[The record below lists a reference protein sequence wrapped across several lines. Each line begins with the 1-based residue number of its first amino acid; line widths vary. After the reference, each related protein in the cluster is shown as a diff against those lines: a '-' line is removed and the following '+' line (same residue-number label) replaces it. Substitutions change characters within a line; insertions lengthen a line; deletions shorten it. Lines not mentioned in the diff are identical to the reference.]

1 MIREVRRLL
10 DDKKFAQLRDLLCLQ
25 EAADVAQLFEQFPIE
40 ELPLMFRILQKDFAT
55 DVFVEMDTELQKSLI
70 EAFTDQE
77 LFEVFDDLFMDD
89 TVDIIEEMPAN
100 VVKRILQHTSAEKRK
115 EINQLLQYK
124 TDSAGTIMTT
134 EFVDLKENMSC
145 EQALNFIRK
154 TGLEKETV
162 YTCYVMDSK
171 RILIGVVTVKDIIM
185 AGNDARIVDIME
197 KNPVFVY
204 TDDDKEDV
212 MNAIT
217 KYDFLAMPVTDR
229 EGRLV
234 GIVTIDDA
242 MDVLS
247 EEDTEDIEIM
257 AAITPSDKPYFRVG
271 VLETWKNRIPWLML
285 LMISATFT
293 SKILT
298 HFENALS
305 SLPILI
311 AFVPQL
317 MDTGGNAGS
326 QASVTVIRGMSLGDI
341 RLRDALRV
349 LWKEL
354 RVSLLCAVT
363 LGCINFIKMY
373 LFNDVSR
380 DRFGL
385 GQSLLIS
392 LVVCVTISCTVVI
405 AKIVGSMLPMLA
417 KRLGLDPAVMA
428 SPFITTIV
436 DILSLLI
443 YFGIAAA
450 LLHSVGAVI

>member
-1 MIREVRRLL
+1 MIREVTRLL
-10 DDKKFAQLRDLLCLQ
+10 DEKKFAQLRDLLCSG
-25 EAADVAQLFEQFPIE
+25 EAADVAQLFEQFPME
-40 ELPLMFRILQKDFAT
+40 EIPLMFRILQKDFAT

-77 LFEVFDDLFMDD
+77 LFEVFDDLFIDD

-100 VVKRILQHTSAEKRK
+100 VVKRILRHTTAEKRK

-124 TDSAGTIMTT
+124 ADSAGTIMTT
-134 EFVDLKENMSC
+134 EFVDLKEDMTC
-145 EQALNFIRK
+145 AQALNFIRK

-171 RILIGVVTVKDIIM
+171 RILLGVVTVKDIIM
-185 AGNDARIVDIME
+185 AGNDARIGDIME
-197 KNPVFVY
+197 KNPIFVY

-242 MDVLS
+242 MDVLR

-271 VLETWKNRIPWLML
+271 VFETWKNRIPWLML

-293 SKILT
+293 SKVLT
-298 HFENALS
+298 HFENALN
-305 SLPILI
+305 SLPILM

-317 MDTGGNAGS
+317 MDTGGNAGA
-326 QASVTVIRGMSLGDI
+326 QASVTVIRGLSLGDI

-349 LWKEL
+349 LWKEV
-354 RVSLLCAVT
+354 RVSFLCAIT
-363 LGCINFIKMY
+363 LGIVNFIKMY

-392 LVVCVTISCTVVI
+392 LVVCATIACTVII
-405 AKIVGSMLPMLA
+405 AKIVGSMLPILA

-450 LLHSVGAVI
+450 LLDSVGAVI

>member
-1 MIREVRRLL
+1 MILEVRRLL
-10 DDKKFAQLRDLLCLQ
+10 DEKKYALLRDFLCSK
-25 EAADVAQLFEQFPIE
+25 EAADIALLFEQFPKE
-40 ELPLMFRILQKDFAT
+40 EIPLMFRILQKDFAT
-55 DVFVEMDTELQKSLI
+55 DVFVEMDRDLQKALI

-100 VVKRILQHTSAEKRK
+100 VVKRILRHTTPQKREK
-115 EINQLLQYK
+115 INQLLQYK
-124 TDSAGTIMTT
+124 EDSAGTIMTT
-134 EFVDLKENMSC
+134 EFVNLKADMTC
-145 EQALNFIRK
+145 AQAFDSIRK

-162 YTCYVMDSK
+162 YTCYVTDGK
-171 RILIGVVTVKDIIM
+171 RSLIGVVTVKDMIM
-185 AGNDARIVDIME
+185 AGNDARIGDIME
-197 KNPVFVY
+197 KNPVYVY

-212 MNAIT
+212 MKAIT

-229 EGRLV
+229 EGRLI

-242 MDVLS
+242 VDVLQ
-247 EEDTEDIEIM
+247 EEDTEDMEIM
-257 AAITPSDKPYFRVG
+257 AAITPSDKPYFRIG

-285 LMISATFT
+285 LMVSATFT
-293 SKILT
+293 SKVLT
-298 HFENALS
+298 HFENALN
-305 SLPILI
+305 SLPILM

-326 QASVTVIRGMSLGDI
+326 QASVTVIRGLSLGDI
-341 RLRDALRV
+341 RMRDTLRV

-363 LGCINFIKMY
+363 LGIVNFIKMY

-385 GQSLLIS
+385 GESLLIS
-392 LVVCVTISCTVVI
+392 LVVCATIACTVVI
-405 AKIVGSMLPMLA
+405 AKIVGSMLPILA

-436 DILSLLI
+436 DIFSLLI

-450 LLHSVGAVI
+450 MLHSVGVVL